1 MENIEIKR
9 INNELYLKLNDLVD
23 FQSIYDKLDEKLNM
37 IKEQNINEK
46 LMINLLLGYRDIS
59 SQDLFCLF
67 ELILKDE
74 KILLKSIEYNP
85 LKKENIEIYN
95 GTIRGGETKIFE
107 NSGLILGDVNPNA
120 LVIAKDE
127 LFIVGK
133 LKGKVIIR
141 NKEGKVDAS
150 SYHNAYIKIFDKIN
164 TNFSYDNPLF
174 INYLNLNETPKRGT
188 KVWQE

>member
-1 MENIEIKR
+1 MISY
-9 INNELYLKLNDLVD
+9 LYVLYHVNYFEYPVYG
-23 FQSIYDKLDEKLNM
+23 IYNT
-37 IKEQNINEK
+37 
-46 LMINLLLGYRDIS
+46 G
-59 SQDLFCLF
+59 F
-67 ELILKDE
+67 
-74 KILLKSIEYNP
+74 
-85 LKKENIEIYN
+85 IEIYN

>member
-9 INNELYLKLNDLVD
+9 INDELYLKLNDLVD

-74 KILLKSIEYNP
+74 KILLKST
-85 LKKENIEIYN
+85 LLS
-95 GTIRGGETKIFE
+95 TLAT
-107 NSGLILGDVNPNA
+107 
-120 LVIAKDE
+120 
-127 LFIVGK
+127 
-133 LKGKVIIR
+133 
-141 NKEGKVDAS
+141 
-150 SYHNAYIKIFDKIN
+150 
-164 TNFSYDNPLF
+164 
-174 INYLNLNETPKRGT
+174 
-188 KVWQE
+188 